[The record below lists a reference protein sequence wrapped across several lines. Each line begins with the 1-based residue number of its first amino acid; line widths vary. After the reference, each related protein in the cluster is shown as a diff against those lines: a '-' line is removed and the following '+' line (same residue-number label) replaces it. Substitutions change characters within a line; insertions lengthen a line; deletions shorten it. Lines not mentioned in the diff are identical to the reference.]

1 MNWTKDW
8 EKRHPNY
15 NLVLKNCQT
24 FALDLA
30 RWLCPGRT
38 IIVLPESL
46 KLRAGPA
53 KLKVGPNLDT
63 GAGLWGGQA
72 FLKVLGFG
80 ASVGGN
86 GIGIHTPIG
95 SLCLVRC
102 S

>member
-1 MNWTKDW
+1 MYAGNGIYGSRMEAHTG
-8 EKRHPNY
+8 
-15 NLVLKNCQT
+15 VL
-24 FALDLA
+24 
-30 RWLCPGRT
+30 
-38 IIVLPESL
+38 EL
-46 KLRAGPA
+46 KAGPA
-53 KLKVGPNLDT
+53 KLKVGANVDT